1 MATIDLGKI
10 KLVWRGTYNNS
21 TAYTVD
27 DVVEYTDGGV
37 LSSYICVANS
47 TGNAPSSGGTAHASW
62 NYMTKGA
69 VTPTVPTNGLKFSG
83 SNRTVYRILDFGNS
97 EITNHS
103 YTAVVTLTLPQL
115 TTDCQIM
122 VFFSENRYEQSWNI
136 TAGMHVYSTTGTAT
150 GEVELTRTYQAWEN
164 SSSSYGSSVQGA
176 LNSSTWYHNPHSS
189 YCIDFSAG
197 QTPYFAIKGV
207 RFGNSNAY
215 RLGFNGASSIIA
227 VIVES

>member
-10 KLVWRGTYNNS
+10 KQVWRGTYNNS

-47 TGNAPSSGGTAHASW
+47 TGNAPSSGGTLHSSW
-62 NYMTKGA
+62 NYLAKGA

-83 SNRTVYRILDFGNS
+83 SNRTVYRTLDYGNS
-97 EITNHS
+97 ETTSHT
-103 YTAVVTLTLPQL
+103 YVTVCTLTLPQL

-136 TAGMHVYSTTGTAT
+136 TSGIYVYSTTGSASS
-150 GEVELTRTYQAWEN
+150 ESALTETYQAWEN
-164 SSSSYGSSVQGA
+164 SANTYGSSIQGA
-176 LNSSTWYHNPHSS
+176 LNSNSWYHNQHGS
-189 YCIDFSAG
+189 YCIDFSSG
-197 QTPYFAIKGV
+197 QTPYFAIKGK

-215 RLGFNGASSIIA
+215 RTAFNGANSIIA

>member
-10 KLVWRGTYNNS
+10 KQVWRGTYNNS

-47 TGNAPSSGGTAHASW
+47 TGNAPSSGGTLHSSW
-62 NYMTKGA
+62 NYLAKGA

-83 SNRTVYRILDFGNS
+83 SNRTVYRSLDYGNS
-97 EITNHS
+97 EITAHS
-103 YTAVVTLTLPQL
+103 YTAATTLTLPQL
-115 TTDCQIM
+115 STACQIM
-122 VFFSENRYEQSWNI
+122 VFFSENRYEQSWNM
-136 TAGMHVYSTTGTAT
+136 TAGMYVYSTSGSSS
-150 GEVELTRTYQAWEN
+150 GQSELTRTYAAWEN
-164 SSSSYGSSVQGA
+164 SSASYGANVQGA
-176 LNSSTWYHNPHSS
+176 INSNTWYHNPHGS
-189 YCIDFSAG
+189 YCIDFSSG
-197 QTPYFAIKGV
+197 QTPYFAILGQ

-215 RLGFNGASSIIA
+215 RTGFNGASSIIA